1 MRRYIILLLI
11 TGIVWAQTD
20 FDRLVMKDGTIYLG
34 EYSKTEEEIV
44 YFKPQNALAFQPV
57 PVPLIK
63 SLKLKDG
70 DYIIGIS
77 SQKIIKNN
85 LQDLHLRNQNNTIKI
100 KVGSKLQVNNKE
112 YTLFKTDYLEGFVY
126 LKEHK
131 SQILDTLSFD
141 SILSLKY
148 YKPPVNTFCSSVIVG
163 AVGAAALV
171 YILDVYFSTEN
182 NPDKDQGSVGDEL
195 NEDQGSVFKNFNLD
209 EKVIRNVVMLGF
221 GGIGAFFGAIYGV
234 LPSSG
239 LSKEIKLK
247 KDGWSIKK

>member
-20 FDRLVMKDGTIYLG
+20 FDTLVMKDGTIYLG
-34 EYSKTEEEIV
+34 EYSKTEKEIV

-63 SLKLKDG
+63 RLRLKDG

-77 SQKIIKNN
+77 SQKKIKNN
-85 LQDLHLRNQNNTIKI
+85 LQDLHLRNQNKTIKI
-100 KVGSKLQVNNKE
+100 KVGTKLQINNKE
-112 YTLFKTDYLEGFVY
+112 YTLFKTDYLEKFVY

-148 YKPPVNTFCSSVIVG
+148 YKHPVNTFCSSVIVG
-163 AVGAAALV
+163 AVGVAGAAALF
-171 YILDVYFSTEN
+171 YDLSPPNEN
-182 NPDKDQGSVGDEL
+182 NPDKEQATFMGSPIKFTE
-195 NEDQGSVFKNFNLD
+195 ED
-209 EKVIRNVVMLGF
+209 EKVIRNVFMLGF

-234 LPSSG
+234 LPSAG
-239 LSKEIKLK
+239 LSREIKLK